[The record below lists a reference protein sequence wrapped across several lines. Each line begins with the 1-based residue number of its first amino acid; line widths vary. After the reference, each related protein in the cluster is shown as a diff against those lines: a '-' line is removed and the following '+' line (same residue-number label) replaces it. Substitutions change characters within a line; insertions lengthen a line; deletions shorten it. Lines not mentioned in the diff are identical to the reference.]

1 MLQQLWSNHI
11 TDIFLHNKRFCY
23 RYSKAKVLEWVHN
36 FVNQLFNTTL
46 SLNSHRLFS
55 CHLCLGCTPASKSEC
70 FQPAACTV
78 FVSCFTE
85 PPHSKLWTMRQCRLV
100 RGLQTCTTH
109 SGGIIMS
116 HRAWKKKSNSRCLN
130 KNKTANKQLC
140 QIRYVTTCHC
150 RMHHYISDHSRNRK
164 IRSLQFAVKIS

>member
-55 CHLCLGCTPASKSEC
+55 CHLCLGCTPASKSES
-70 FQPAACTV
+70 FQPAACTI
-78 FVSCFTE
+78 FLSCFTE

-116 HRAWKKKSNSRCLN
+116 HRAWKKRAIADVWIKIKQPINNCVRSDMSPPV
-130 KNKTANKQLC
+130 TAGCIIISQ
-140 QIRYVTTCHC
+140 TTVETE
-150 RMHHYISDHSRNRK
+150 K
-164 IRSLQFAVKIS
+164 